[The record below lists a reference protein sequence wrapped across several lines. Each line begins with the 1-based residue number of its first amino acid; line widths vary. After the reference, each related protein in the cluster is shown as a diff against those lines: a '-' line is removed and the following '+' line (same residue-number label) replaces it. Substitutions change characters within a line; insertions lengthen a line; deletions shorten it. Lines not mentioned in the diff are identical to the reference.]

1 MKRTLLVLTCLSA
14 LSLAALAED
23 NEKTKPDNTVTN
35 DRDRSGETKTSG
47 DQSNS
52 SADLKITQAIRQA
65 LMKDRDLSTT
75 AKNIKVITANGQVTL
90 RGPVKS
96 AQEKATKAP
105 EGATTG
111 AATGGATGGVI
122 GLLAGIGA
130 LAIPGVGP
138 FIAAG
143 PIMAALSGAAVGAAT
158 GGVVGGLIG
167 LGIPEIEAKRY
178 EEKLKRGNYLIAV
191 HTDEKEDVDRAK
203 QIFKAAGAE
212 DISTVSEASAPKV

>member
-65 LMKDRDLSTT
+65 LMKDRELSTT

-90 RGPVKS
+90 RGPVKT
-96 AQEKATKAP
+96 AQEKARDEQIAKS
-105 EGATTG
+105 
-111 AATGGATGGVI
+111 
-122 GLLAGIGA
+122 
-130 LAIPGVGP
+130 
-138 FIAAG
+138 AAG
-143 PIMAALSGAAVGAAT
+143 VAQIHEQT
-158 GGVVGGLIG
+158 H
-167 LGIPEIEAKRY
+167 AK
-178 EEKLKRGNYLIAV
+178 G
-191 HTDEKEDVDRAK
+191 
-203 QIFKAAGAE
+203 
-212 DISTVSEASAPKV
+212 S